1 MRCLLCGLL
10 CVSVGLS
17 YPQSKTAT
25 SELHSTLTAL
35 RDRNASRSLLSQR
48 LAAEIMSLT
57 DRDRRPSPHTVSE
70 FADEFVGALIGKDLT
85 QAQVTNLQRSITEML
100 DASTTRNYVPAS
112 RLRETVTALRVDPS
126 ERQAITRDFIAIGEE
141 IRGPDDSPVR

>member
-1 MRCLLCGLL
+1 MLAVRPLMRECWLI
-10 CVSVGLS
+10 LS
-17 YPQSKTAT
+17 QSKTAA

-57 DRDRRPSPHTVSE
+57 DTDQRPSPHTVSE

-100 DASTTRNYVPAS
+100 DASTKRNYVPAS
-112 RLRETVTALRVDPS
+112 RLREAVTALRVDPR
-126 ERQAITRDFIAIGEE
+126 EKQAITRSFIAIGEE
-141 IRGPDDSPVR
+141 IRGPDDTPVR